1 MNTARYS
8 TPSFPFLLHLVLFYL
23 MVLLLNGYGY
33 GGGDMTETLSLVLH
47 QFNPDVLASDLY
59 VSTMASNPIHERL
72 PFVYLLSFGGAQP
85 VYWAF
90 FLHACCSLLLFA
102 GMYRIAA
109 EFIPSEVFRWGV
121 VIVVTVGLQ
130 GIHLGGN
137 DLYDLQFTPSFPA
150 KALAVWAIYY
160 FIRRRLSV
168 SVLLLMIAVLFQPL
182 IAAQLILLFGLSLFV
197 QLILGQVHWKPGFL
211 VAGIL
216 TLPIVLYILL
226 LMNYHQSDPIDTDV
240 YFQIIHLR
248 MDHHFFPD
256 SFGLFNY
263 IIYAILLGSSLIYF
277 RYMNKRIFILLLAI
291 TGVSLLYAA
300 GIHFNIKTALLTQW
314 FKTTIWL
321 EFLGTIAIASWLQRI
336 FTFRIHIGFL
346 FSILILI
353 LGIIAWA
360 GWPPLDG
367 KSYDF
372 GSSWRDYEVVE
383 IAEMAK
389 EKTGKEALFL
399 IPPNTTRFRHVAER
413 SVYVDFKSIS
423 HNTPYLLAW
432 SERVKKVYG
441 LDAFDGNPEGGFE
454 RIPEASEHYRQ
465 LSESE
470 LRSLH
475 TIEGVTHMLTARSH
489 ALNFPIVAETDQFRI
504 YRLDRPDS

>member
-1 MNTARYS
+1 MNTARFS
-8 TPSFPFLLHLVLFYL
+8 AQSFPFLFHLVLFYL

-72 PFVYLLSFGGAQP
+72 PFVYLLSLGGAHP
-85 VYWAF
+85 VYWAL
-90 FLHACCSLLLFA
+90 FLHAFCSLLLFG
-102 GMYRIAA
+102 GMYKIAA

-121 VIVVTVGLQ
+121 LIAVIVGLQ

-150 KALAVWAIYY
+150 KALAVWAIYF
-160 FIRRRLSV
+160 FIRRRLSI
-168 SVLLLMIAVLFQPL
+168 SVLLLMVAVLFQPL
-182 IAAQLILLFGLSLFV
+182 IAAQLILLFGIILFV
-197 QLILGQVHWKPGFL
+197 QLILRQVQWRPGYF
-211 VAGIL
+211 VAAIL
-216 TLPIVLYILL
+216 TLPSILYILF
-226 LMNYHQSDPIDTDV
+226 LMNYHQSEPIDADV

-256 SFGLFNY
+256 SFGFFNY
-263 IIYAILLGSSLIYF
+263 AIYAILLGSSLLYF
-277 RYMNKRIFILLLAI
+277 RNVDKRIFIFLLAV
-291 TGVSLLYAA
+291 TGGCLLYAV

-321 EFLGTIAIASWLQRI
+321 EFFGTIAIAAWINRI

-353 LGIIAWA
+353 LGSIAWA

-372 GSSWRDYEVVE
+372 GSSWRDYEILE

-389 EKTGKEALFL
+389 EKTEKEALFIL
-399 IPPNTTRFRHVAER
+399 PPNTTRFRHVAER

-454 RIPEASEHYRQ
+454 RMPEASNHYRQ

-470 LRSLH
+470 LVSLY
-475 TIEGVTHMLTARSH
+475 TKAGITHMLTTRSH
-489 ALNFPIVAETDQFRI
+489 ELNFPIVAETDQFKI
-504 YRLDRPDS
+504 YRLDQAEN